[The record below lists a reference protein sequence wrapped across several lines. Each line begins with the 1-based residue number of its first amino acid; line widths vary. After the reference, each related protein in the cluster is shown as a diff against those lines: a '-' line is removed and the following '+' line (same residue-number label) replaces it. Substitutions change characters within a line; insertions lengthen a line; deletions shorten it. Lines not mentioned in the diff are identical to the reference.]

1 MNKYINLTLETI
13 EKMIYNNI
21 RKSEIV
27 SYYLEQENNMETK
40 IIEDIAIVKSNEII
54 IKDIEIYK

>member
-27 SYYLEQENNMETK
+27 SYYLE
-40 IIEDIAIVKSNEII
+40 
-54 IKDIEIYK
+54 

>member
-1 MNKYINLTLETI
+1 MNKNINLTLETI

-27 SYYLEQENNMETK
+27 SYYLE
-40 IIEDIAIVKSNEII
+40 
-54 IKDIEIYK
+54 

>member
-1 MNKYINLTLETI
+1 MNKNINLTLETI

-27 SYYLEQENNMETK
+27 TYYLE
-40 IIEDIAIVKSNEII
+40 
-54 IKDIEIYK
+54 

>member
-1 MNKYINLTLETI
+1 MNEYINLTLETI

-27 SYYLEQENNMETK
+27 SYYLE
-40 IIEDIAIVKSNEII
+40 
-54 IKDIEIYK
+54 